1 MMNKK
6 RTSSIPTFFSSP
18 ETITTILKELDEQAD
33 GVLANVCILHDK
45 TKKYAVSTDEDA
57 RSNYA
62 VVLRE
67 HGEAL
72 ETDLGIIRLNAELL
86 TDDRLE
92 VWVNDTTNDTGCEAR
107 AKTVD
112 DLMSKLWR
120 LEIATSK
127 LKDEL
132 VGDEDASL

>member
-1 MMNKK
+1 MNTK
-6 RTSSIPTFFSSP
+6 RTSIIPTIFSNP

-33 GVLANVCILHDK
+33 AVLANVCILHDK
-45 TKKYAVSTDEDA
+45 TKKYAITTDEDV

-62 VVLRE
+62 IVLRE

-72 ETDLGIIRLNAELL
+72 ETDLRIIRLNAELL

-92 VWVNDTTNDTGCEAR
+92 AWVNDTTNDMGCEAR
-107 AKTVD
+107 AKTLD

-132 VGDEDASL
+132 VGDEDALL